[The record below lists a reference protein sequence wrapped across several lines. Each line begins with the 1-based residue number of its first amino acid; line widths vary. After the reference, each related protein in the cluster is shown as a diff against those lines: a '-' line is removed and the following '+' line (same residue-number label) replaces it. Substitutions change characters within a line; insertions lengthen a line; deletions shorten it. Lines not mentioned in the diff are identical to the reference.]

1 MVICQGAL
9 NSVVPLERA
18 SMPGRTVV
26 QWDKEDCADLDI
38 IEVNLNLL
46 GLGMRVVLKDCLEII
61 PQHYSEDMDLT

>member
-1 MVICQGAL
+1 
-9 NSVVPLERA
+9 
-18 SMPGRTVV
+18 MPGRTVV